1 MSSSLGEEVLA
12 ACLRGDVERL
22 QELRHEGESLSAADN
37 DGRQPIHFAARDGR
51 LSVVEWLHKQGVP
64 LSAADNDGIQPI
76 HYAAKEGHL
85 EVVQFLCFHGA
96 ARTPPTAEH
105 YDSIE
110 SNAFE
115 QPAVLAWLQ
124 HTRDYTTPLHHLE
137 LLSAAHARDLLR
149 AGAALEARARPDAP
163 SPLELARQLQQ
174 HPDGGAAPGSEAARL
189 VVAAAQPWSPQTHE
203 LWPSGGR
210 AHAKALVRLGWRLSN
225 TQQSPGPFG
234 NEAEAVMDTWR
245 GIVMVHA
252 LERADFEA

>member
-1 MSSSLGEEVLA
+1 M
-12 ACLRGDVERL
+12 
-22 QELRHEGESLSAADN
+22 
-37 DGRQPIHFAARDGR
+37 
-51 LSVVEWLHKQGVP
+51 
-64 LSAADNDGIQPI
+64 
-76 HYAAKEGHL
+76 
-85 EVVQFLCFHGA
+85 
-96 ARTPPTAEH
+96 
-105 YDSIE
+105 
-110 SNAFE
+110 
-115 QPAVLAWLQ
+115 
-124 HTRDYTTPLHHLE
+124 YTTPLHHLE

-234 NEAEAVMDTWR
+234 NEADAVMDTWR